1 MSPQHS
7 SPSSAQALAEH
18 LKNVTAQASAGA
30 SVRGNR
36 RKPISDDLV
45 DGTVPATDDAAIA
58 NQNRI
63 ACNESSMD
71 EVWEMVVAEMA
82 DRVKLSAFFSG
93 ARLLSMDDETAKI
106 GLPERAIEYAEHAID
121 ELAQIMRTVTG
132 SARKLTLEAI
142 ADEVQTIEEQQPEKP
157 KEISDE
163 ELLDHP
169 AIKRAMEL
177 FSEQGPIPEEQE
189 NDDDTSE

>member
-1 MSPQHS
+1 
-7 SPSSAQALAEH
+7 
-18 LKNVTAQASAGA
+18 
-30 SVRGNR
+30 
-36 RKPISDDLV
+36 
-45 DGTVPATDDAAIA
+45 
-58 NQNRI
+58 
-63 ACNESSMD
+63 MD